1 MLKRLRIK
9 FVCINM
15 TIVTVMLLAIFATV
29 LYFTQK
35 NLERESIDMMQSV
48 ALNPVQPGVPA
59 ATGAGVQLPYFLL
72 GLGPGGELLT
82 TDGGYF
88 DLSDRALLQ
97 ELVADSRAAGG
108 ETGVLQEY
116 GLRYYQLSTPGG
128 QYIVFAD
135 TSSERS
141 TMNHLLQNCLLIGA
155 ASFVIFL
162 AISLLLARWAV
173 HPVDTAWQQQRQFV
187 ADASHELKTPL
198 TVILTNAELLR
209 DAADGAAR
217 GQPLADNIITMSHQ
231 MRELIE
237 RLLDLARV
245 DSGIPREAVAPVDLS
260 RLVSDALLPFEPVYF
275 EKGLHLDTQIED
287 GVTVQGSRMHL
298 RQAVDI
304 LLDNVAKYA
313 APGADVTVSLHHT
326 DSRNCLLTVH
336 NTGEPIPADELERIF
351 ERFYRADKAR
361 HTRGGYGLGLSIARG
376 IVHAHRGRIWAE
388 HTAGGNA
395 FCIRLPLY
403 SARRAAREKHV

>member
-15 TIVTVMLLAIFATV
+15 AIVTVMLLAIFATV
-29 LYFTQK
+29 LYFTHK
-35 NLERESIDMMQSV
+35 NLERESINMMQSV
-48 ALNPVQPGVPA
+48 ALNPVQPALPA
-59 ATGAGVQLPYFLL
+59 AGAGVQLPYLL
-72 GLGPGGELLT
+72 LELSPGGDLVAA
-82 TDGGYF
+82 DGGYF

-97 ELVADSRAAGG
+97 ELAADSRTAGG
-108 ETGVLQEY
+108 ETGVLPEY
-116 GLRYYQLSTPGG
+116 GLRYYRLSTPGG

-173 HPVDTAWQQQRQFV
+173 RPVDAAWQQQRQFV

-198 TVILTNAELLR
+198 TVILTNAEMLR
-209 DAADGAAR
+209 SAGGDTAR

-245 DSGIPREAVAPVDLS
+245 DNGIPREAVAPVDLS
-260 RLVSDALLPFEPVYF
+260 RLVSDAVLPFEPVFF
-275 EKGLHLDTQIED
+275 EKGLRLSTRIED
-287 GVTVQGSRMHL
+287 GITVQGSASHL
-298 RQAVDI
+298 RQVADI
-304 LLDNVAKYA
+304 LLDNAGKYA
-313 APGADVTVSLHHT
+313 AAGAFVTVALQRT
-326 DSRNCLLTVH
+326 EGKNCLLTVS
-336 NTGEPIPADELERIF
+336 NTGDPIPDDERSRIF

-361 HTRGGYGLGLSIARG
+361 TRSGGYGLGLSIARE
-376 IVHAHRGRIWAE
+376 IVRAHRGRIWAE
-388 HTAGGNA
+388 SKAGQNR
-395 FCIRLPLY
+395 FLVRLPCAGSRKQLH
-403 SARRAAREKHV
+403 S

>member
-15 TIVTVMLLAIFATV
+15 AIVTVMLLAIFATV
-29 LYFTQK
+29 LYFTHK
-35 NLERESIDMMQSV
+35 NLERESINMMQSV
-48 ALNPVQPGVPA
+48 ALNPVQPALPA
-59 ATGAGVQLPYFLL
+59 AGAGVQLPYLL
-72 GLGPGGELLT
+72 LELSPGGDLVAA
-82 TDGGYF
+82 DGGYF

-97 ELVADSRAAGG
+97 ELAADSRTAGG
-108 ETGVLQEY
+108 ETGVLPEY
-116 GLRYYQLSTPGG
+116 GLRYYRLSTPGG

-173 HPVDTAWQQQRQFV
+173 RPVDAAWQQQRQFV

-198 TVILTNAELLR
+198 TVILTNAEMLR
-209 DAADGAAR
+209 SAGGDTAR

-245 DSGIPREAVAPVDLS
+245 DNGIPREAVAPVDLS
-260 RLVSDALLPFEPVYF
+260 RLVSDAVLPFEPVFF
-275 EKGLHLDTQIED
+275 EKGLRLSTRIED
-287 GVTVQGSRMHL
+287 GIAVQGSASHL
-298 RQAVDI
+298 RQVADI
-304 LLDNVAKYA
+304 LLDNAGKYA
-313 APGADVTVSLHHT
+313 AAGAFVTVALQRT
-326 DSRNCLLTVH
+326 EGKNCLLTVS
-336 NTGEPIPADELERIF
+336 NTGDPIPDDERSRIF

-361 HTRGGYGLGLSIARG
+361 TRSGGYGLGLSIARE
-376 IVHAHRGRIWAE
+376 IVRAHRGRIWAE
-388 HTAGGNA
+388 SKAGQNR
-395 FCIRLPLY
+395 FLVRLPCAGSRKQLH
-403 SARRAAREKHV
+403 S